1 MRVISYE
8 TRADTNQAVDDTAA
22 DLTGA
27 VDRQSAD
34 CPLQRAKTNTQRALG
49 RPHRFCL
56 RVPQRAKTSRDY
68 IGALGT
74 VAGESAKPEGADDHA
89 GCRDHQRCCA

>member
-8 TRADTNQAVDDTAA
+8 TRADTNQAVDDAAA

-56 RVPQRAKTSRDY
+56 RVPKCPEAARDH
-68 IGALGT
+68 IDAVGAA
-74 VAGESAKPEGADDHA
+74 AGESAESKGAYDDA
-89 GCRDHQRCCA
+89 GCANDQ